1 MIKTAMVAAC
11 VLLMGLAAP
20 EGQLAPGG
28 QVDAK
33 GSFEKVKSLAGKW
46 AGKTEQGE
54 MVVEFRV
61 TAAGSAVVE
70 TMFPGT
76 PHEMTN
82 MYAMDGA
89 DLYMVHYCGLGNQP
103 RMKLVAADDKT
114 MKFVAVSVAN
124 KPDPDS
130 QYMHSLELT
139 ASDGK
144 LKETWGHMD
153 KGKVETHATFEL
165 SKQ

>member
-1 MIKTAMVAAC
+1 M
-11 VLLMGLAAP
+11 
-20 EGQLAPGG
+20 
-28 QVDAK
+28 
-33 GSFEKVKSLAGKW
+33 
-46 AGKTEQGE
+46 
-54 MVVEFRV
+54 EFRV
-61 TAAGSAVVE
+61 TATGSAVVE

-82 MYAMDGA
+82 MYSMDGA

-103 RMKLVAADDKT
+103 RMKLISNDGSL
-114 MKFVAVSVAN
+114 KFVAVSVAN

-139 ASDGK
+139 IGEGK

-153 KGKVETHATFEL
+153 KGKVESHATFEL
-165 SKQ
+165 GRQ

>member
-1 MIKTAMVAAC
+1 MTKTALAAAC
-11 VLLMGLAAP
+11 VLLMGMAAP
-20 EGQLAPGG
+20 EG

-46 AGKTEQGE
+46 AGKTEQGD

-82 MYAMDGA
+82 LYSMDG
-89 DLYMVHYCGLGNQP
+89 DGLYMVHYCGLGNQP
-103 RMKLVAADDKT
+103 RMKLVASNGS

-139 ASDGK
+139 LGDGK
-144 LKETWGHMD
+144 LKETWGHLD

-165 SKQ
+165 AKQ